1 MPQVLLF
8 KVRDE
13 MRKLFFCIALFLGC
27 ACLSVVAQQSGDVLT
42 QLQTSAEGD
51 GTVTINQDA
60 GIADMMKNHVEQNK
74 YYSNIDGYR
83 IQIYSGSG
91 VDSKK
96 EAQSMKGMAMSSFPD
111 QKVYLTYTAPFWRV
125 RVGNFRNKSESL
137 QVYYELKKNF
147 PNCYP
152 VKDNSIRIQDLQ

>member
-1 MPQVLLF
+1 
-8 KVRDE
+8 
-13 MRKLFFCIALFLGC
+13 MRKLLLCIACVWGC
-27 ACLSVVAQQSGDVLT
+27 GFISVVAQETTEVFT

-51 GTVTINQDA
+51 GTVTIHQDA

-74 YYSNIDGYR
+74 HYSNIDGYR

-96 EAQSMKGMAMSSFPD
+96 EAQNMKGMAMSSFPD

-137 QVYYELKKNF
+137 QVYYELKKSF